1 MRSEGTWEFDRL
13 MHGTKPGVGLIVSAA
28 VAVCAACGAVN
39 ERPYLTPL
47 PNANVD
53 SVHALPSAVI
63 TEIETLLVAQGME
76 IRLSTPT
83 EGYLETKWYDIGT
96 GHAGGVRFRFF
107 ASPVGEELTELTS
120 EAVIRNTHDPS
131 LPERENERMVSE
143 DHPGHELLSQLLAAL
158 EEHFGTGHS

>member
-1 MRSEGTWEFDRL
+1 

-63 TEIETLLVAQGME
+63 TEIEALLVAQGME
-76 IRLSTPT
+76 
-83 EGYLETKWYDIGT
+83 
-96 GHAGGVRFRFF
+96 V
-107 ASPVGEELTELTS
+107 
-120 EAVIRNTHDPS
+120 RNTHDPS